1 MEEILNK
8 IIEIDNKAKA
18 IVNEEKDK
26 KENIEDIIEQEFK
39 TQKAVIDLE
48 YKDEINKKKAEKT
61 AQLEEKKIKIDNNLQ
76 TEIDKIQK
84 SYYENESEIIANIL
98 SSIKNEEN

>member
-8 IIEIDNKAKA
+8 IIEIDNNAKA
-18 IVNEEKDK
+18 IVNEEKNK

-39 TQKAVIDLE
+39 TQKTVIDLE
-48 YKDEINKKKAEKT
+48 YKDEINKKRNEKT
-61 AQLEEKKIKIDNNLQ
+61 AQLEERKREIDDNLQ
-76 TEIDKIQK
+76 IEIDKIQK

-98 SSIKNEEN
+98 SSIKNKEN